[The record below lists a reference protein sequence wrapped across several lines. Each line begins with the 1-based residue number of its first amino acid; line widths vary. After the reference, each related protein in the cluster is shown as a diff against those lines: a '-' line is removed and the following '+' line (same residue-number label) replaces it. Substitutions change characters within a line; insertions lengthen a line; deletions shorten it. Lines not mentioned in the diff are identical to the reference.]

1 MEHILEQLYF
11 GNLIA
16 NERDIRRGSE
26 LAKAYKAFSE
36 AEELL
41 SAKLT
46 GDEKR
51 ALLALLDAHS
61 EILGTS
67 ECEGFCRGFRLGTLL
82 LMDVLAGAGELFE
95 GGIDP

>member
-1 MEHILEQLYF
+1 MEHILEQLYY
-11 GNLIA
+11 GNLITYD
-16 NERDIRRGSE
+16 RDIKRSSA
-26 LAKAYKAFSE
+26 LDKAGRAFAE

-61 EILGTS
+61 EILGIS
-67 ECEGFCRGFRLGTLL
+67 ESESFCHGFRLGTLL
-82 LMDVLAGAGELFE
+82 LMDVFTGSGELFE
-95 GGIDP
+95 GA

>member
-1 MEHILEQLYF
+1 MRGTF
-11 GNLIA
+11 GAAQSSL
-16 NERDIRRGSE
+16 
-26 LAKAYKAFSE
+26 KAYKAFSE

-61 EILGTS
+61 EILGMS
-67 ECEGFCRGFRLGTLL
+67 ESESFCHGFRLGTLL
-82 LMDVLAGAGELFE
+82 LMDVFAGSGELFE
-95 GGIDP
+95 GA